1 MATTIESMKLK
12 SVEEIRDDM
21 LRNLRNSLI
30 KRGIANPIVAEG
42 SLPYLKATSLAQEIY
57 AASAVVPLAAD
68 AQMADTAQGD
78 DLVRV
83 AKLYKLG
90 LRSAGP
96 SAGPIVLTASV
107 TTPIAIP
114 SGSQLLD
121 PNGLIYSV
129 EVGGSYTPGDN
140 ITVVSEDTGFS
151 TNLPRTT
158 VLRWV
163 APPPYVTSTALVGV
177 GGLTGGVD
185 AEDIEG
191 LRVRVLSRIQ
201 NPPNGTNWPSIV
213 EAAEASSTAVQ
224 KAFAFPAAN
233 GPSTVHVAVVR
244 EPTTTN
250 KNRDVDTLVLNSD
263 IIPSI
268 LAAFPEFVE
277 VVTTTVQN
285 FQVSVS
291 FGIAIPLSKKA
302 SPAGPGGGWTDASPF
317 PYSASLGFAGAIA
330 VTSSTIFTVVSD
342 LGPAV
347 GTQICWLSTDD
358 WTLRTGKV
366 VSFTGVGPYVLTID
380 TPFVSVNGV
389 VIAPG
394 DFVFPNA
401 ERMPEYVQG
410 VLDGFAALGPG
421 EKTINPSLLPRAY
434 RRPLTSQ
441 SWTASL
447 QKPFLRNLTDVGEE
461 VYDVDYLYRSSI
473 TPSTPGSITDAPFIF
488 VPNQIGLYPL
498 V

>member
-1 MATTIESMKLK
+1 MATTIETIKIK

-30 KRGIANPIVAEG
+30 KRGITNPVVAEG

-57 AASAVVPLAAD
+57 AASVVVPLAAD

-78 DLVRV
+78 DLARV

-90 LRSAGP
+90 LRPAGP
-96 SAGPIVLTASV
+96 SSGPVVLAASV
-107 TTPIAIP
+107 TSAIAVP

-129 EVGGSYTPGDN
+129 EIGGSYTPGST
-140 ITVVSEDTGFS
+140 IPIVSSDTGAS
-151 TNLPRTT
+151 TNLPRAT
-158 VLRWV
+158 VMRWV
-163 APPPYVTSTALVGV
+163 APPPYVTSTALVGD

-185 AEDIEG
+185 AEDYEG
-191 LRVRVLSRIQ
+191 LRTRVLSRIQ
-201 NPPNGTNWPSIV
+201 NPPNGVNWPSIV

-244 EPTTTN
+244 APTPTN
-250 KNRDVDTLVLNSD
+250 KNRDVDTIVLNSD

-285 FQVSVS
+285 FQASVS
-291 FGIAIPLSKKA
+291 FGVALPLSKKA

-317 PYSASLGFAGAIA
+317 PYTASLGFAGAIA
-330 VTSSTIFTVVSD
+330 VTSSTVFTVISD
-342 LGPAV
+342 LAPAV

-358 WTLRTGKV
+358 WTLRTAKV
-366 VSFTGVGPYVLTID
+366 KSFTGVGPYVLTID
-380 TPFVSVNGV
+380 TPFVSVGGV
-389 VIAPG
+389 VVAPG
-394 DFVFPNA
+394 DFIFPNA
-401 ERMPEYVQG
+401 ERMPDYVAG
-410 VLDGFAALGPG
+410 ILDGFANLGPG
-421 EKTINPSLLPRAY
+421 EKTTNASLLPRAY

-441 SWTASL
+441 SWTAAL

-473 TPSTPGSITDAPFIF
+473 TPSTPGLITDAPYIF